1 MNSSLYLFPLLGT
14 RLGMRYLNGSLHL
27 FHQLGIRYLNS
38 SLYSFPRLGIR
49 GKGGK
54 VGLGLGL
61 GLLNST
67 DPWESLELKHKS
79 RGGNTS
85 LGAGV
90 SLYCAVGRVT
100 GCISGVSPNWFGS
113 YLRPWVA

>member
-1 MNSSLYLFPLLGT
+1 MSVTNDFTCQELL
-14 RLGMRYLNGSLHL
+14 LE
-27 FHQLGIRYLNS
+27 
-38 SLYSFPRLGIR
+38 
-49 GKGGK
+49 
-54 VGLGLGL
+54 VGLNRSLSDGL

-67 DPWESLELKHKS
+67 DPWESLELKHRP
-79 RGGNTS
+79 RGENTS

-100 GCISGVSPNWFGS
+100 GCLSGVSPNWCGS

>member
-1 MNSSLYLFPLLGT
+1 MNMESVLDSYCGPVSVHVSL
-14 RLGMRYLNGSLHL
+14 
-27 FHQLGIRYLNS
+27 Q
-38 SLYSFPRLGIR
+38 
-49 GKGGK
+49 
-54 VGLGLGL
+54 GL

-67 DPWESLELKHKS
+67 DPWESLELKHRP

-100 GCISGVSPNWFGS
+100 SCISGVSPNWCGS

>member
-1 MNSSLYLFPLLGT
+1 MCWCGVRRRFAVRGAVA
-14 RLGMRYLNGSLHL
+14 GS
-27 FHQLGIRYLNS
+27 
-38 SLYSFPRLGIR
+38 
-49 GKGGK
+49 
-54 VGLGLGL
+54 GL